1 MPTHHHSGPAV
12 KQTFPPGRGR
22 RLGLLLGAAALGA
35 VGVAVISPHASAT
48 TTTFTADAAAQNAAA
63 SILSTEQA
71 ASRGTVRA
79 PIAEQNTTQTL
90 PAGQAADALAQT
102 RVRALNDP
110 HNHPRVASPA
120 GPPSLTKTS
129 ATASTP
135 RTPRA
140 TPSTAT
146 ITHPAA
152 ADATAAPPPLA
163 GPAGPIAYRAYAQ
176 NKVSATQFPCLDALW
191 TKESGW
197 QATARNPDS
206 TAYGIPQLLD
216 STWAATGIAMTSNG
230 YRQVDAGLAY
240 ISAAYG
246 SPCSAWAHSQATNWY

>member
-12 KQTFPPGRGR
+12 KQTLPPGRGR

-48 TTTFTADAAAQNAAA
+48 TTITADATAQNAAI
-63 SILSTEQA
+63 ILSTEQA

-120 GPPSLTKTS
+120 GPPSLSKTS
-129 ATASTP
+129 ATASTT

-140 TPSTAT
+140 TRSIAT
-146 ITHPAA
+146 ITHASA
-152 ADATAAPPPLA
+152 ADATTAPPLLA
-163 GPAGPIAYRAYAQ
+163 GPAGPNAYRAYAQ
-176 NKVSATQFPCLDALW
+176 SKVSAAQFFCLDALW

-197 QATARNPDS
+197 QATARNPNS
-206 TAYGIPQLLD
+206 SAYGIPQLLD
-216 STWAATGIAMTSNG
+216 STWAATGVRMTSNG
-230 YRQVDAGLAY
+230 YRQVDAGLVY

-246 SPCSAWAHSQATNWY
+246 TPCSAWAHSKATNWY